1 MLCLHQ
7 TRIQFFSFSYNKL
20 RGCVLVLFQ
29 VLFGIL
35 LFVHLPNLDPYP
47 GYMPLRS
54 ETVDDYEYEE
64 LSEGQQICPERH
76 ANIFDGK
83 SVYIILISGMFA

>member
-1 MLCLHQ
+1 MV
-7 TRIQFFSFSYNKL
+7 SF
-20 RGCVLVLFQ
+20 GFIQ

-47 GYMPLRS
+47 GYMPLGS
-54 ETVDDYEYEE
+54 ETVDDHEYEE

-76 ANIFDGK
+76 ANIFDSK
-83 SVYIILISGMFA
+83 SPLWPCFSSVNTTRL